1 MRTRT
6 PAAVTGIGLV
16 IAVTIGVSA
25 SASFATQ
32 DLVSEQGDVIT
43 DDVKPMDDLRT
54 RGSVKGI
61 RPQGRERLFARLH
74 RDVHAGTRRRGRAHR
89 GRRAC
94 ARSHDGPVDEL
105 PDAVGPAGVR
115 GAGPAP
121 FASQTLQLR
130 VTMNGACFEPVGK
143 DGGYRLQGFDPK
155 CTEAWLSLGDESFN
169 VSDLFID
176 VDSRLK
182 AVGRDGQR
190 WMWRATATFEDP
202 GYGFPI
208 VSLGQG
214 GSTTVVVGDM
224 GGVTSTGKV
233 KFDSKNRSEPDRP
246 HLRRPGDVLELSDD
260 QGGEFGQPLADRRRC
275 RAPSCRVSSGRGTS
289 RCAC

>member
-16 IAVTIGVSA
+16 IAVTIGVFA

-32 DLVSEQGDVIT
+32 GLVSRQGDVIT
-43 DDVKPMDDLRT
+43 DDVRPMDDLRT
-54 RGSVKGI
+54 HGSVKAF
-61 RPQGRERLFARLH
+61 ERK
-74 RDVHAGTRRRGRAHR
+74 GTSGYSLDFTATFTPAPGGDNQLTRVDERVPDLTMVQ
-89 GRRAC
+89 
-94 ARSHDGPVDEL
+94 SMSYPTLSDQQEFVGPVRL
-105 PDAVGPAGVR
+105 
-115 GAGPAP
+115 P
-121 FASQTLQLR
+121 FASQTLRLQ
-130 VTMNGACFEPVGK
+130 VKMSGECFEAVGK
-143 DGGYRLQGFDPK
+143 NGGYRLQGFEPK
-155 CTEAWLSLGDESFN
+155 CTEAWLSLGDQSFN

-182 AVGRDGQR
+182 AVGRDGKR

-233 KFDSKNRSEPDRP
+233 KFDSE
-246 HLRRPGDVLELSDD
+246 
-260 QGGEFGQPLADRRRC
+260 
-275 RAPSCRVSSGRGTS
+275 
-289 RCAC
+289 